1 MTDFSHISSRG
12 DVDNALKLLH
22 EMLRIRAVE
31 EEIAARYGE
40 QKMRCPTHLSI
51 GQEAVPAAISQI
63 LRSSDYAIST
73 HRGHAHYLGKGGCV
87 KRMIAEIYGKE
98 TGCSKGRGGSMHLI
112 DLSVNFMGTSAIV
125 GNSIPIGVGFALSID
140 RQNRDDISCV
150 FLGDGATEEGVF
162 YEAVNFAA
170 VQRLP
175 VLFIV
180 ENNRY
185 SVYSPPEVRRHQN
198 FSLCDLAVSLGANSS
213 QHDGND
219 VLEVQKSIKNAVK
232 AIRAGNG
239 PFVLEFSVY
248 RWREHCGPNYDNDIG
263 YRTEEEFLAWKALE
277 PIQMLRNS
285 LSNARE
291 DLVQLEVEWA
301 IQTNKEIEKAFAFAE
316 RSNFP
321 DSSKSL
327 EGEFCG

>member
-1 MTDFSHISSRG
+1 MTDFSYISSNC
-12 DVDNALKLLH
+12 DVDNVLKLFR

-31 EEIAARYGE
+31 EEIAAKYSE

-51 GQEAVPAAISQI
+51 GQEAVPAAVSQV
-63 LRSSDYAIST
+63 LRRSDYAIST
-73 HRGHAHYLGKGGCV
+73 HRGHAHYLGKGGCLN
-87 KRMIAEIYGKE
+87 RMVAEIYGKE

-125 GNSIPIGVGFALSID
+125 GNSVPIGVGFGLTID

-170 VQRLP
+170 VQCLP

-185 SVYSPPEVRRHQN
+185 SVYSPPEVRRHPN
-198 FSLCDLAVSLGANSS
+198 FSLCDLSVSLGANAS

-219 VLEVQKSIKNAVK
+219 VLAVQKAIKNAVRR
-232 AIRAGNG
+232 IRAGKG

-248 RWREHCGPNYDNDIG
+248 RWREHCGPNYDNDLG
-263 YRTEEEFLAWKALE
+263 YRTEKEFLAWKALE
-277 PIQMLRNS
+277 PIQMLRKA
-285 LSNARE
+285 LSSARE
-291 DLVQLEVEWA
+291 DLVQLEAEWA
-301 IQTNKEIEKAFAFAE
+301 IQIKREIDEAFAFAE
-316 RSNFP
+316 RSSFP
-321 DSSKSL
+321 NPSKSL

>member
-1 MTDFSHISSRG
+1 MTDFSYISSNC
-12 DVDNALKLLH
+12 DVDNALKLFR

-31 EEIAARYGE
+31 EEIAAKYSE

-51 GQEAVPAAISQI
+51 GQEAVPAAVSQA
-63 LRSSDYAIST
+63 LRRSDYAIST
-73 HRGHAHYLGKGGCV
+73 HRGHAHYLGKGGCLN
-87 KRMIAEIYGKE
+87 RMIAEIYGKE

-112 DLSVNFMGTSAIV
+112 DLNVNFMGTSAIV
-125 GNSIPIGVGFALSID
+125 GNSIPIGVGFALTID

-185 SVYSPPEVRRHQN
+185 SVYSPPEVRRHPK

-219 VLEVQKSIKNAVK
+219 ALAVQQAINNAVN
-232 AIRAGNG
+232 AIRAGSG
-239 PFVLEFSVY
+239 PSVLEFSVY
-248 RWREHCGPNYDNDIG
+248 RWREHCGPNYDNDLG

-277 PIQMLRNS
+277 PVQMLRNA
-285 LSNARE
+285 LSNVKE
-291 DLVQLEVEWA
+291 DLVQIEAEWA
-301 IQTNKEIEKAFAFAE
+301 IQIKQEIDEAFAFAE
-316 RSNFP
+316 QSSFP
-321 DSSKSL
+321 DSSASF
-327 EGEFCG
+327 EGEFCV